1 MSGFLQR
8 CFSGLIYVIL
18 FVGSVLYSRESYVTL
33 TAVFGLIC
41 IREFAK
47 LINSKA
53 YIAYSVFIALI
64 VYFAVYDESITGVF
78 VLLAIA
84 FSGSIQALIYL
95 FSKDIKVPKRSFLKE
110 DLTVR
115 YLVLSFGFLILLPF
129 SRGTYEPFV
138 IIYLLVLIWT
148 SDSFAYL
155 IGKNLGK
162 RRLFMSVSPKKTI
175 EGFIGGIVFTM
186 IAAVVIS
193 YYSDLLSRLH
203 WIILS
208 IIVSVMGTLGDL
220 IESKFKREANIK
232 DSGNIMP
239 GHGGMLD
246 RLDSLIF
253 IAPFVYLY
261 LYFLN

>member
-1 MSGFLQR
+1 
-8 CFSGLIYVIL
+8 
-18 FVGSVLYSRESYVTL
+18 
-33 TAVFGLIC
+33 
-41 IREFAK
+41 
-47 LINSKA
+47 
-53 YIAYSVFIALI
+53 
-64 VYFAVYDESITGVF
+64 
-78 VLLAIA
+78 
-84 FSGSIQALIYL
+84 
-95 FSKDIKVPKRSFLKE
+95 
-110 DLTVR
+110 
-115 YLVLSFGFLILLPF
+115 
-129 SRGTYEPFV
+129 
-138 IIYLLVLIWT
+138 
-148 SDSFAYL
+148 
-155 IGKNLGK
+155 
-162 RRLFMSVSPKKTI
+162 MSVSPKKTI

-193 YYSDLLSRLH
+193 YYSDLLSRFH

>member
-1 MSGFLQR
+1 
-8 CFSGLIYVIL
+8 
-18 FVGSVLYSRESYVTL
+18 
-33 TAVFGLIC
+33 
-41 IREFAK
+41 
-47 LINSKA
+47 
-53 YIAYSVFIALI
+53 
-64 VYFAVYDESITGVF
+64 
-78 VLLAIA
+78 
-84 FSGSIQALIYL
+84 
-95 FSKDIKVPKRSFLKE
+95 
-110 DLTVR
+110 
-115 YLVLSFGFLILLPF
+115 
-129 SRGTYEPFV
+129 
-138 IIYLLVLIWT
+138 
-148 SDSFAYL
+148 
-155 IGKNLGK
+155 
-162 RRLFMSVSPKKTI
+162 MSVSPKKTI